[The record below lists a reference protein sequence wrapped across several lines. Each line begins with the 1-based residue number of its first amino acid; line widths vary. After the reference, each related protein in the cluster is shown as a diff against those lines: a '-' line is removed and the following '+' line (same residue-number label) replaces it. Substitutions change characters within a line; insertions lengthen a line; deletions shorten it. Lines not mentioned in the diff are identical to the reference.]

1 MRTGLMENN
10 FTAPEINVYK
20 EVANTWA
27 AHVPGPVVPSGG
39 RRGSSVRLQV
49 PL

>member
-1 MRTGLMENN
+1 MRMGLMENN

-20 EVANTWA
+20 EVANTWV
-27 AHVPGPVVPSGG
+27 AHVPGPVGSGG
-39 RRGSSVRLQV
+39 RRGPSIRLQV